1 MRMKRGIRD
10 ATIHAHNLR
19 SIRISRH
26 LFSSSSVRVPLSK
39 NLNNSVDAPGHSPA
53 PNSKEAGNGFD
64 EAIAREMPFSIFDA
78 QEMMLRPNS
87 SVRQVTV
94 GQLSF
99 KVGFVPPSGTE
110 SSHTSIRENGCTIRL
125 LRTVC
130 VSKLN
135 KFG

>member
-1 MRMKRGIRD
+1 MKRGIRD

-39 NLNNSVDAPGHSPA
+39 NLNNSVDASSHSPT
-53 PNSKEAGNGFD
+53 PDSKDAGNGFD

-94 GQLSF
+94 EQLSF
-99 KVGFVPPSGTE
+99 KVCFVHPPSTE
-110 SSHTSIRENGCTIRL
+110 SSYISTRENGCMIRL
-125 LRTVC
+125 LRTLC